1 MMNGKAEY
9 KHLKEIKQE
18 IKRCAL
24 YDDFKE
30 LYNKTLM
37 PMQKY
42 EKQMF
47 GYQLEHQQMQLM
59 IRQFDETL
67 ALKANKTDFM
77 GLENQMEF
85 KITMYE
91 VEELETKTKE
101 KIDELKKKI
110 LNQEF

>member
-1 MMNGKAEY
+1 MVHGKADY

-42 EKQMF
+42 EK
-47 GYQLEHQQMQLM
+47 
-59 IRQFDETL
+59 
-67 ALKANKTDFM
+67 
-77 GLENQMEF
+77 
-85 KITMYE
+85 
-91 VEELETKTKE
+91 
-101 KIDELKKKI
+101 
-110 LNQEF
+110 

>member
-1 MMNGKAEY
+1 MSGKAEY

-42 EKQMF
+42 EK
-47 GYQLEHQQMQLM
+47 
-59 IRQFDETL
+59 
-67 ALKANKTDFM
+67 
-77 GLENQMEF
+77 
-85 KITMYE
+85 
-91 VEELETKTKE
+91 
-101 KIDELKKKI
+101 
-110 LNQEF
+110 

>member
-1 MMNGKAEY
+1 MVHGKAEY

-42 EKQMF
+42 EK
-47 GYQLEHQQMQLM
+47 
-59 IRQFDETL
+59 
-67 ALKANKTDFM
+67 
-77 GLENQMEF
+77 
-85 KITMYE
+85 
-91 VEELETKTKE
+91 
-101 KIDELKKKI
+101 
-110 LNQEF
+110 